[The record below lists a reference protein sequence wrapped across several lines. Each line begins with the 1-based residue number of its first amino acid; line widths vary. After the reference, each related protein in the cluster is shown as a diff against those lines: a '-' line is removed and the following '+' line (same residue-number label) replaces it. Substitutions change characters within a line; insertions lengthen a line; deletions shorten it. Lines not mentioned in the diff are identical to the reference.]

1 MADLW
6 KDVLC
11 KIFNVSMKN
20 FLIWVKFYY
29 FNFDIAICVCFCFV
43 LFRYIFYVNDSQ
55 FLVFNSDILIWMK
68 LEQSFIQSFL
78 QSYDRIYEIKT
89 KLCQEVSS

>member
-1 MADLW
+1 
-6 KDVLC
+6 
-11 KIFNVSMKN
+11 
-20 FLIWVKFYY
+20 
-29 FNFDIAICVCFCFV
+29 
-43 LFRYIFYVNDSQ
+43 
-55 FLVFNSDILIWMK
+55 MK